1 MLEALKLVIPYARQP
16 VFPKILSLIIVFKLI
31 FDLQGIY
38 FLLIKNF
45 DSNKQF
51 VESTSCILEPKYRI
65 LQPLKFGGRPELQVL
80 VISVF
85 KPLTCILWRIFGLLW
100 CIQKAKI
107 SHKIIT
113 AHKATLIPNFG
124 KILLWQAH
132 YSGSLLGLSASL
144 ISFFTYELKAHECSF
159 QKIPL
164 EFISDQ
170 SVKTYCYMK
179 QDFSRII
186 HI

>member
-1 MLEALKLVIPYARQP
+1 MLEALKLIIPYVRQP

-31 FDLQGIY
+31 FYLQGIY
-38 FLLIKNF
+38 ILLIKNF

-51 VESTSCILEPKYRI
+51 VESTSCILEPIYRI
-65 LQPLKFGGRPELQVL
+65 LQPLKFGGRPELHVL

-85 KPLTCILWRIFGLLW
+85 KPLTCILFFGLLW

-107 SHKIIT
+107 SHKIFT

-170 SVKTYCYMK
+170 SVKTYC
-179 QDFSRII
+179 FVNL
-186 HI
+186 